1 MGGAISGGAAATG
14 EYPVVLNVYDLTP
27 LNNYVHWCGLGIFH
41 SAVEGERC
49 SSTWSRRIL

>member
-41 SAVEGERC
+41 SAVEGERG
-49 SSTWSRRIL
+49 SSTGSRRIL